1 MDKKNNN
8 ETFFMRNDFLIGLG
22 VGILLVFIALF
33 LYDTIKNS
41 KQDNSDDLSFKTNL
55 SDQSRPHS
63 PYLIQRDTLDE
74 GFSRDWMPHFVP
86 SEEYWVDMHVHL
98 SDVKNSNHLK
108 ELMDSWFSRLDAFRL
123 GKVVAITEQSEMF
136 KVFGEAVEKDSRFAW
151 FYWPKNDEPSLSL
164 VREAIQ
170 NGACGVKLHNREIM
184 EGKVPRDVWQL
195 DEWQKIFA
203 YAEEAG
209 IPLLWHVTQRHSY
222 SPYHGGGL
230 HAYWKS
236 GWELGVDFTN
246 EDLLQDVLAIMRR
259 FPKLKVIGAHQL
271 HVGPARLQSLFEEY
285 DNLYIDSSCG
295 MYLRWAD
302 DFIEEDRI
310 ILRDFIENWSERILF
325 GTDADIRPGSIDEY
339 AIQGYLCHSRFML
352 KLGLSDK
359 ALQDVAWRTTSDLLK
374 LSSVSAARRGN
385 VRP

>member
-1 MDKKNNN
+1 MDRKDK
-8 ETFFMRNDFLIGLG
+8 EKIFFIRKDFMIGLG
-22 VGILLVFIALF
+22 VGILLVIITLF
-33 LYDTIKNS
+33 LFCIIKNAEQADS
-41 KQDNSDDLSFKTNL
+41 LSFTTKL
-55 SDQSRPHS
+55 SDQSKPHS
-63 PYLIQRDTLDE
+63 PYLIQRDTLDG
-74 GFSRDWMPHFVP
+74 GFSQDWMPHFVP

-98 SDVKNSNHLK
+98 SDVTNSNHLK

-136 KVFGEAVEKDSRFAW
+136 KVFGDAVEKDSRFAW
-151 FYWPKNDEPSLSL
+151 FYWPKNDDPSLSS

-170 NGACGVKLHNREIM
+170 NGACGLKLHNREIM

-203 YAEEAG
+203 YAEDTG

-230 HAYWKS
+230 HAYWQS
-236 GWELGVDFTN
+236 GWEHGVEFTN
-246 EDLLQDVLAIMRR
+246 EDLLQDVLAIMQR
-259 FPKLKVIGAHQL
+259 FPNLKVIGAHQL
-271 HVGPARLQSLFEEY
+271 HVGPNRLQNLFKEY
-285 DNLYIDSSCG
+285 KNLYIDSSCG

-339 AIQGYLCHSRFML
+339 AVQGFLCHSRFML

-359 ALQDVAWRTTSDLLK
+359 ALQDVAWRTTNNLLK
-374 LSSVSAARRGN
+374 LSPVSAARRGN